1 MMNPAP
7 VLKRRLNIIFSS
19 AVIISLVVAIAG
31 LWLQRSLHQKAI
43 QYIQNTSAAREAALS
58 LNSAL
63 LTAHRYNSALLELAY
78 NNQAIEPFTVVAYTE
93 SFQAARQS
101 FAKLDAISAEIPD
114 LTPFTQELGQILNT
128 YQATLAQITAQI
140 EQRRR
145 TDGIEHQLREARRA
159 LWLTLD
165 QHESAFRE
173 RGLRLALEE
182 QAYLSTHRQEYI
194 DNVRI
199 QLNQLQMA
207 AMGLPESERTLLQQR
222 LTAYLNT
229 FLQLTTLD
237 RELQQYSITLQYHTD
252 DMLRAIDGIQQVIAA
267 EHDRAATA
275 LNSVTWANYGVI
287 GWMIISSAIIFSA
300 LAWIFKRNI
309 TRPLEALTYAAKRV
323 ASGWRETP
331 IPIVGADEIGDLSR
345 ALAQLTNELNETIAK
360 LEDRVAQRTIQLQ
373 HALAQN
379 EALLAQERRRSRGE
393 QILIDLSLALSHLN
407 DEAAIYRCVVDTL
420 ATGKEPDD
428 RIGIYTREA
437 EGTFWNSQVTH
448 GYRRDPF
455 LKVVAPKA
463 LDQTHANPCYIAD
476 LSAYSFPSL
485 PDLQGSL
492 VAATIQ
498 LDQQDYA
505 LLTLYRP
512 QPNAFT
518 DDEIAY
524 VGIAARL
531 AGQALTRVRL
541 VGSLQQAK
549 ESAEAI
555 NRERSAFLARLDYDV
570 RNPLNT
576 IIAMGEMLREALTDR
591 PAASEDAGTIA
602 RAGRRLLGRLNILLD
617 SAKIEAG
624 MLTLQPEPFSLDTL
638 LDDVLSE
645 IAPLIRH
652 NHNRL
657 EVDRPPNLGLIVAD
671 LNRLRHV
678 LLHPLRFAA
687 ATTRHGAITVQV
699 QRQTADAQRDVLA
712 VTISDTG
719 ATLNEHH
726 LKALLTPFA
735 LPSTE
740 LRRAGEGQGLSLSR
754 QLCELM
760 GGVLAAYPRTPA
772 GISFTIQIPITLS
785 REPDD
790 PVAQTH
796 YWPQPDI
803 VLVTALEARVLQ
815 NALEQVGWHVQR
827 AASLA
832 EAIAHVRRPPSALL
846 IDLPRER
853 APVEEMLLA
862 AGWGAVPVIW
872 LCHADSGE
880 SATLCARWPGDVEA
894 VIRTVKTVLPR
905 PQQISNTILLIED
918 DTPTRLMIRHALE
931 SEGWPVIEASDGVAG
946 KTIWLSAKP
955 ALVILDLMLPDG
967 DGLALL
973 HHIRQTMTT
982 PVLVVTAKTLQYDE
996 LNALA
1001 NIGARVLQKG
1011 RYRRSDLL
1019 ALVRT
1024 LAR

>member
-1 MMNPAP
+1 M
-7 VLKRRLNIIFSS
+7 IGSS
-19 AVIISLVVAIAG
+19 ATIFVTLGWLVN
-31 LWLQRSLHQKAI
+31 RH
-43 QYIQNTSAAREAALS
+43 
-58 LNSAL
+58 
-63 LTAHRYNSALLELAY
+63 
-78 NNQAIEPFTVVAYTE
+78 
-93 SFQAARQS
+93 
-101 FAKLDAISAEIPD
+101 
-114 LTPFTQELGQILNT
+114 
-128 YQATLAQITAQI
+128 
-140 EQRRR
+140 
-145 TDGIEHQLREARRA
+145 
-159 LWLTLD
+159 
-165 QHESAFRE
+165 
-173 RGLRLALEE
+173 
-182 QAYLSTHRQEYI
+182 
-194 DNVRI
+194 
-199 QLNQLQMA
+199 
-207 AMGLPESERTLLQQR
+207 
-222 LTAYLNT
+222 
-229 FLQLTTLD
+229 
-237 RELQQYSITLQYHTD
+237 
-252 DMLRAIDGIQQVIAA
+252 
-267 EHDRAATA
+267 
-275 LNSVTWANYGVI
+275 
-287 GWMIISSAIIFSA
+287 
-300 LAWIFKRNI
+300 I
-309 TRPLEALTYAAKRV
+309 TRPLTTLTYAAKRV

-345 ALAQLTNELNETIAK
+345 ALAQLTNELNETIVK
-360 LEDRVAQRTIQLQ
+360 LEDRVAQRTLQLQ
-373 HALAQN
+373 RTLAQN
-379 EALLAQERRRSRGE
+379 EALLAQERRRSRSE
-393 QILIDLSLALSHLN
+393 QVLIDLSLALSHLT

-437 EGTFWNSQVTH
+437 DGTFWIPQVTH

-455 LKVVAPKA
+455 LKVVASKT
-463 LDQTHANPCYIAD
+463 LEQMHANPCYIAD
-476 LSAYSFPSL
+476 LSAYPIQGF
-485 PDLQGSL
+485 PDLQGSV

-498 LDQQDYA
+498 LYQQDYA
-505 LLTLYRP
+505 LLALYRP

-549 ESAEAI
+549 EAAEAI
-555 NRERSAFLARLDYDV
+555 NRERSAFLARLDHDV

-602 RAGRRLLGRLNILLD
+602 RAGRRLLSRLNILLD
-617 SAKIEAG
+617 SAKIESG

-657 EVDRPPNLGLIVAD
+657 EVERPSHLGLIVAD

-678 LLHPLRFAA
+678 LIHPLRFAA

-719 ATLNEHH
+719 ATLNEQH

-740 LRRAGEGQGLSLSR
+740 SRRAGEGQGLALSR

-760 GGVLAAYPRTPA
+760 GGSLAAYPRTPA
-772 GISFTIQIPITLS
+772 GISFMIHIPIVLP

-790 PVAQTH
+790 PVAQTR

-803 VLVTALEARVLQ
+803 VLVTAIEARTLQ

-846 IDLPRER
+846 IDTTHER
-853 APVEEMLLA
+853 ASVEAMLLT
-862 AGWGAVPVIW
+862 AGWDAVPVIW
-872 LCHADSGE
+872 LCSADSGE
-880 SATLCARWPGDVEA
+880 GAIRCARWPGEVEA

-905 PQQISNTILLIED
+905 PQQPSNTILLIED

-931 SEGWPVIEASDGVAG
+931 SDGWHVLEAGNGAAG

-967 DGLALL
+967 DGLTLL

-982 PVLVVTAKTLQYDE
+982 PVVVVTAKTLHHDE
-996 LNALA
+996 QSVLT
-1001 NIGARVLQKG
+1001 NIGATVLQKG
-1011 RYRRSDLL
+1011 RYRRSDLIAAVRAL
-1019 ALVRT
+1019 AK
-1024 LAR
+1024 

>member
-1 MMNPAP
+1 MNETSPS
-7 VLKRRLNIIFSS
+7 LRRRLTIGIVS
-19 AVIISLVVAIAG
+19 AIMLSLVVSIGG
-31 LWLQRSLHQKAI
+31 LWIQASLHQHTTERLQRAA
-43 QYIQNTSAAREAALS
+43 QAREAALS
-58 LNSAL
+58 LNIAL
-63 LTAHRYNSALLELAY
+63 LTAHRYDSALLELAY
-78 NNQAIEPFTVVAYTE
+78 RNQPIEPLTVVAYTTTLQE
-93 SFQAARQS
+93 VRQA
-101 FAKLDAISAEIPD
+101 FGKLETLSAEFTS

-128 YQATLAQITAQI
+128 YQTTLAQITAQI

-145 TDGIEHQLREARRA
+145 IDGIEHQLREARRA
-159 LWLTLD
+159 LWVTLD
-165 QHESAFRE
+165 QYESAFRE

-222 LTAYLNT
+222 LNAYLNT

-237 RELQQYSITLQYHTD
+237 RELQQYSIILQYHTD
-252 DMLRAIDGIQQVIAA
+252 DMLRAIDGIQQVITTEQDHAA
-267 EHDRAATA
+267 AM
-275 LNSVTWANYGVI
+275 LNLADWMSYGLI
-287 GWMIISSAIIFSA
+287 LWMIGSSATIFA
-300 LAWIFKRNI
+300 TLGWFINRHI
-309 TRPLEALTYAAKRV
+309 TRPLTTLTYAAKRV
-323 ASGWRETP
+323 ANGWRETP

-345 ALAQLTNELNETIAK
+345 ALARLTNELNETIAK

-373 HALAQN
+373 RALAQN
-379 EALLAQERRRSRGE
+379 EALLAQERRRSRSE
-393 QILIDLSLALSHLN
+393 QILIDLSLALSHLP
-407 DEAAIYRCVVDTL
+407 DETAIYRCVVDTL

-428 RIGIYTREA
+428 RIGVYTREPNSP
-437 EGTFWNSQVTH
+437 FWIAQASH
-448 GYRRDPF
+448 GYRQNPLLNLTVPPALEQVHASPF
-455 LKVVAPKA
+455 
-463 LDQTHANPCYIAD
+463 YIND
-476 LSAYSFPSL
+476 LSVYPVQTL
-485 PDLQGSL
+485 PNAQGS
-492 VAATIQ
+492 AAIAVIQ
-498 LDQQDYA
+498 LHQQPHA
-505 LLTLYRP
+505 LLVIYRP

-549 ESAEAI
+549 EAAEAI
-555 NRERSAFLARLDYDV
+555 NRERSAFLARLDHDV

-576 IIAMGEMLREALTDR
+576 IIAMGEMLREELTDR

-602 RAGRRLLGRLNILLD
+602 RAGRRLLSRLNILLD
-617 SAKIEAG
+617 SAKIESG

-645 IAPLIRH
+645 IEPLIRH

-657 EVDRPPNLGLIVAD
+657 EIERPPNLGLIVAD
-671 LNRLRHV
+671 LNKLRHV
-678 LLHPLRFAA
+678 LIHPLRFAA
-687 ATTRHGAITVQV
+687 ATTRHGTITVQV
-699 QRQTADAQRDVLA
+699 QRQTADAQRDALV

-719 ATLNEHH
+719 ATLSERH
-726 LKALLTPFA
+726 LQALLTPFA
-735 LPSTE
+735 LPSAGS
-740 LRRAGEGQGLSLSR
+740 RRADEGQGLALSR

-760 GGVLAAYPRTPA
+760 GGVLAAYPHTPA

-796 YWPQPDI
+796 YWLQPDI
-803 VLVTALEARVLQ
+803 VLVTAIEARVLQ
-815 NALEQVGWHVQR
+815 NALEQVGWQVQR
-827 AASLA
+827 AASLD

-853 APVEEMLLA
+853 APVEEMLLT
-862 AGWGAVPVIW
+862 AGWGAVTVIW

-894 VIRTVKTVLPR
+894 VIRTVKTVLLR
-905 PQQISNTILLIED
+905 PQPASNTILLIED

-931 SEGWPVIEASDGVAG
+931 SEGWHVIEASDGVTG

-982 PVLVVTAKTLQYDE
+982 PVVVVTAKTLQYDE
-996 LNALA
+996 LNTLA